1 MNRNEKYLWGLT
13 WNKKDLPILVYL
25 NEKGEIIYGNKVT
38 DSNLINPFHFKDAQC
53 LGMAKTHINTF
64 GKHVGL
70 TDIKPSE
77 YQKMMINNP
86 TNMLTIK

>member
-38 DSNLINPFHFKDAQC
+38 DSNLINPFHFKDAQ
-53 LGMAKTHINTF
+53 
-64 GKHVGL
+64 
-70 TDIKPSE
+70 
-77 YQKMMINNP
+77 
-86 TNMLTIK
+86 